1 MQCNKEMF
9 LLLIVLG
16 VNMVTFVY
24 NVTDLHDSGNC
35 LLKAHIMRLKKAGR
49 CASSSHTESK
59 ELQWEQCVKRLS
71 KKVRKHCGGLDIS
84 MVRFV

>member
-1 MQCNKEMF
+1 MKEMF
-9 LLLIVLG
+9 LFLLVLSANIVI
-16 VNMVTFVY
+16 FVY
-24 NVTDLHDSGNC
+24 NITNLHKSDNC
-35 LLKAHIMRLKKAGR
+35 LFKAHIMKLKKAGR
-49 CASSSHTESK
+49 CARSSHAESK

>member
-1 MQCNKEMF
+1 MKEMF
-9 LLLIVLG
+9 LILFMLSINIVI
-16 VNMVTFVY
+16 FVY
-24 NVTDLHDSGNC
+24 NVTNLHHTDNC
-35 LLKAHIMRLKKAGR
+35 LFKAHIMKLKKAGR
-49 CASSSHTESK
+49 CASSRHAESK